1 MAVTGRARGSSAP
14 QARRDIERGAV
25 GPASRRRLRR
35 SLLQFALTVPGRL
48 TEVVAHR
55 MALWSAAF
63 PRLLLTDHTC
73 AAHGNHLVEGQVLL
87 EDMDC
92 ISQLYGAAAML
103 RAQPVANAGGHGS
116 PKGATGGPLLSRR
129 DLGFAEGPSSER
141 CQRVGAALGASAN
154 VLRLAAP
161 LASLRPACPPIPRV
175 GGWG

>member
-1 MAVTGRARGSSAP
+1 MELHLSGSIGQIQKRRVWHGFFHGRARCEAVRAGCEAVRLRAG
-14 QARRDIERGAV
+14 ARAGEWLLLV
-25 GPASRRRLRR
+25 GPVGVQRRRLVGT
-35 SLLQFALTVPGRL
+35 SSAVFVAVFALTVPGRL

-103 RAQPVANAGGHGS
+103 RA
-116 PKGATGGPLLSRR
+116 
-129 DLGFAEGPSSER
+129 
-141 CQRVGAALGASAN
+141 
-154 VLRLAAP
+154 
-161 LASLRPACPPIPRV
+161 
-175 GGWG
+175 